1 MCVGFGGVLWFQ
13 SSARDFQTTK
23 REKQRSAEETG
34 ERGVAER
41 WVPLVFIVC
50 GPVGE
55 ITRRYAVCH
64 SAAAFGTVDSY
75 LFVSENCL
83 PSWVTRIAPTGPCCE
98 SGAAPLP
105 FFFFSFSFFFFFSFF
120 KSETITNYI
129 C

>member
-83 PSWVTRIAPTGPCCE
+83 PSWVTRIAPTGPC
-98 SGAAPLP
+98 GAAPRP
-105 FFFFSFSFFFFFSFF
+105 FFFFSFSFFFFFLFLSRRQ
-120 KSETITNYI
+120 
-129 C
+129 